1 MSLERKA
8 RAYVA
13 AVEGGAVGDDL
24 AAFYHPDAVQYEFP
38 NRLVPHGAQRDLDA
52 ILQGAERGMKLMERQ
67 IYDIH
72 TVTELGDRIIL
83 GAHLPGDRVRGRP
96 DHPPAQLRLFRTF
109 LIR

>member
-38 NRLVPHGAQRDLDA
+38 NRLVPHA
-52 ILQGAERGMKLMERQ
+52 ISTPSCRGPS
-67 IYDIH
+67 
-72 TVTELGDRIIL
+72 
-83 GAHLPGDRVRGRP
+83 A
-96 DHPPAQLRLFRTF
+96 A
-109 LIR
+109 